1 MPWTSAPAIPS
12 RAPARSWFGTL
23 PAPVVPTPQHQVG
36 WFPEPPV
43 EEPREPQ
50 LAWWSRH
57 YRTAADQGVGVDLAT
72 LVAAYLAAEQ
82 AAGADASTST
92 GVYPWEQATGADLAL
107 TRALLVDLDHGCG
120 LGADLARPGVRPTE
134 QGVGADAVVNL
145 VRQVVNL
152 DTAVG
157 NDLASLIARM
167 EMGDWGVG
175 NDLVNL
181 VGLYG
186 TESATGADLVTSIGL
201 PVWSQALG
209 TDSASAQWRT
219 DAWEQALGQES
230 ALCQPR
236 IVEFD
241 NGSGCGQDSAT
252 GVFTPQA
259 PIGPNAYT
267 ANANVAIPPWV
278 RYIDGIALGAGGG
291 GAGGN
296 RTGGSGK
303 GGNAGQWAMWTW
315 DRGPSRNTWTVIN
328 LVIGNGGN
336 GGSRNTNGS
345 GSPGGATT
353 ITIHGD
359 TMTANGGTGGSG
371 IAGAFT
377 SERDGKSPGSVNHQ
391 GVGYNG
397 GSGNSNE
404 PGSGGEG
411 GGGSTWPLNSGSG
424 QTGAK
429 GRAWLSFRM

>member
-1 MPWTSAPAIPS
+1 
-12 RAPARSWFGTL
+12 
-23 PAPVVPTPQHQVG
+23 
-36 WFPEPPV
+36 
-43 EEPREPQ
+43 

-57 YRTAADQGVGVDLAT
+57 YRTATDQGVGADLAD
-72 LVAAYLAAEQ
+72 LIAAYLAAEQ
-82 AAGADASTST
+82 AVGADASTAT
-92 GVYPWEQATGADLAL
+92 GVYPWEQATGVDLAL
-107 TRALLVDLDHGCG
+107 ARALLVDLDHGCG
-120 LGADLARPGVRPTE
+120 LGADLARPGIRPVE

-167 EMGDWGVG
+167 EMGDWSVG

-186 TESATGADLVTSIGL
+186 TESAAGADLVTAIGL

-230 ALCQPR
+230 ALCRPR
-236 IVEFD
+236 IVELD
-241 NGSGCGQDSAT
+241 NGSGCGQDSAA

-267 ANANVAIPPWV
+267 ANINVAIPPWV

-296 RTGGSGK
+296 QTGGTGK
-303 GGNAGQWAMWTW
+303 GGNAGQWASWTW
-315 DRGPSRNTWTVIN
+315 DRGVSRNTWTVIN
-328 LVIGNGGN
+328 ITIGNGGG
-336 GGSRNTNGS
+336 GGSRNNNGT
-345 GSPGGATT
+345 GSTGGATT

-359 TMTANGGTGGSG
+359 TMTAAGGTGGSG
-371 IAGAFT
+371 IETPLSGQ
-377 SERDGKSPGSVNHQ
+377 RDGKAPGNRTHAGQ
-391 GVGYNG
+391 TYTG
-397 GSGNSNE
+397 GSGNGNE

-411 GGGSTWPLNSGSG
+411 GGGAIWPLTSGSG
-424 QTGAK
+424 SAGAK